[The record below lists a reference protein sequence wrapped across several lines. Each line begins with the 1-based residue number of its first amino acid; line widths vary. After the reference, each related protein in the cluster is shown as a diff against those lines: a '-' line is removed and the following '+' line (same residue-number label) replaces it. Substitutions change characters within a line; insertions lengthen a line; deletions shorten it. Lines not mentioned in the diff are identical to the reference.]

1 LEKKEL
7 LIKHNIMIEDYDYID
22 KFEDIEGVAA
32 LISNCDIVV
41 TCSNVTAHIA
51 GALGKKTF
59 LYVPFGRGKLWYWH
73 DEGGKSI
80 WYPSIKIFTADTPG
94 HWGEVFNEIANVI
107 KQDLFN

>member
-1 LEKKEL
+1 
-7 LIKHNIMIEDYDYID
+7 MIEDYEGID

-59 LYVPFGRGKLWYWH
+59 LFLPFGRGKLWYWH

-80 WYPSIKIFTADTPG
+80 WYPSIKIFTADSPG
-94 HWGEVFNEIANVI
+94 EWGELFNEIANAI
-107 KQDLFN
+107 KQDLIN